1 MQGTTG
7 RSDDWWAELT
17 IGHAAGVVRGRAAEA
32 RRTPFGW
39 MLPTPRAQH
48 VWAVNRA
55 QVVPGAGGLDAADTV
70 TAVEAAHD
78 AAGLVHRA
86 IDVRS
91 KGDARR
97 LGAVLRAAGYVVQEL
112 EVLVADPS
120 ELVAATR
127 PRPGRRWAVA
137 PYGPAAGLDVRR
149 AAGAMETSRGELE
162 REQVATQWAMAPA
175 EGAAHLVARSDV
187 GEAVGVAVVHRGSL
201 HLELD
206 DVLTHPAHER
216 SGVGAAL
223 LRSTATMAA
232 ERGVAGVTLLA
243 DPNSYAAGWYRR
255 LGFRRVG
262 GTTQAHRDAGE
273 RAAGS
278 PGRP

>member
-1 MQGTTG
+1 MQGTAG

-17 IGHAAGVVRGRAAEA
+17 IGHAAGVVRARAADA

-39 MLPTPRAQH
+39 MLQTPAAPH

-55 QVVPGAGGLDAADTV
+55 QVIPGAGGLDAADTV

-78 AAGLVHRA
+78 AAGLAHRA

-112 EVLVADPS
+112 EVLVAEPGALS
-120 ELVAATR
+120 TATR

-137 PYGPAAGLDVRR
+137 PYGPGAGLDVRR
-149 AAGAMETSRGELE
+149 AAGAMETSRSE
-162 REQVATQWAMAPA
+162 REREEVATQWSLAPA

-187 GEAVGVAVVHRGSL
+187 GEAVGCAVVHRASL

-216 SGVGAAL
+216 SGVGAAI
-223 LRSTATMAA
+223 LRATAAMALD
-232 ERGVAGVTLLA
+232 RGVAGITLLA

-255 LGFRRVG
+255 LGFRHVG
-262 GTTQAHRDAGE
+262 GTTQAHRDA
-273 RAAGS
+273 AD
-278 PGRP
+278 